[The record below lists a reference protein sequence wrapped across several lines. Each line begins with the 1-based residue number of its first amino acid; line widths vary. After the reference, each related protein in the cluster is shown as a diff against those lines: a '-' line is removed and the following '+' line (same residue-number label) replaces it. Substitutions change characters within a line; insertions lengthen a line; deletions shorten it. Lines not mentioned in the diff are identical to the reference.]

1 MSIFVNFHLYPMLK
15 IVISTIPM
23 FVCAFWS
30 ILLLLEYKSRNHS
43 KMFLGLYMLIAFL
56 LYVGHAAYFNHE
68 YKFYGFWEN
77 IYVFCSLSVY
87 PLYFIYIKL
96 ISRKTLLKLKDFW
109 ILIPSFL
116 MFLFSIMIYMNMS
129 DNEMDFFTKNI
140 LYERNYS
147 NYAEL
152 SPLLSL
158 QIIKLRIFKV
168 VFFIQLIPVVYFG
181 RKYIL
186 DYNKKIRNY
195 YSDTEGKTL
204 QHFNSLLYIFVA
216 TSIASSIVNFLGKS
230 FFAYSTWILLLPA
243 LLFGCLLFII
253 GYLGYTQEFT
263 LATFLKD
270 VKADEIKN
278 IQHEE
283 NKLNNDYYAENL
295 KHRLLEDLQEL
306 LIKKEIYKKNDLRIT
321 DVSSKLNTNRTY
333 VSKVVNEELKT
344 NFSDLINQYRI
355 EHAKKLLKGH
365 ESKTLGLSQ
374 IGELSGFKSD
384 SSFYRIF
391 KEKEGI
397 SPGDFRKKNYESAP

>member
-15 IVISTIPM
+15 TVISTIPM

-186 DYNKKIRNY
+186 DYNKKYEIITQIQKVKL
-195 YSDTEGKTL
+195 YSILT
-204 QHFNSLLYIFVA
+204 F
-216 TSIASSIVNFLGKS
+216 
-230 FFAYSTWILLLPA
+230 YST
-243 LLFGCLLFII
+243 
-253 GYLGYTQEFT
+253 YL
-263 LATFLKD
+263 
-270 VKADEIKN
+270 
-278 IQHEE
+278 
-283 NKLNNDYYAENL
+283 
-295 KHRLLEDLQEL
+295 
-306 LIKKEIYKKNDLRIT
+306 
-321 DVSSKLNTNRTY
+321 
-333 VSKVVNEELKT
+333 
-344 NFSDLINQYRI
+344 
-355 EHAKKLLKGH
+355 
-365 ESKTLGLSQ
+365 
-374 IGELSGFKSD
+374 
-384 SSFYRIF
+384 
-391 KEKEGI
+391 
-397 SPGDFRKKNYESAP
+397 

>member
-15 IVISTIPM
+15 TVISTIPM

-43 KMFLGLYMLIAFL
+43 KMFLGFYMLIAFL

-230 FFAYSTWILLLPA
+230 FFTYSTWILLLPA

-344 NFSDLINQYRI
+344 NFSDLINQCRI
-355 EHAKKLLKGH
+355 EHAKKLLKDH

>member
-1 MSIFVNFHLYPMLK
+1 
-15 IVISTIPM
+15 
-23 FVCAFWS
+23 
-30 ILLLLEYKSRNHS
+30 
-43 KMFLGLYMLIAFL
+43 
-56 LYVGHAAYFNHE
+56 
-68 YKFYGFWEN
+68 
-77 IYVFCSLSVY
+77 
-87 PLYFIYIKL
+87 
-96 ISRKTLLKLKDFW
+96 
-109 ILIPSFL
+109 
-116 MFLFSIMIYMNMS
+116 
-129 DNEMDFFTKNI
+129 
-140 LYERNYS
+140 
-147 NYAEL
+147 
-152 SPLLSL
+152 
-158 QIIKLRIFKV
+158 
-168 VFFIQLIPVVYFG
+168 
-181 RKYIL
+181 
-186 DYNKKIRNY
+186 
-195 YSDTEGKTL
+195 
-204 QHFNSLLYIFVA
+204 
-216 TSIASSIVNFLGKS
+216 
-230 FFAYSTWILLLPA
+230 
-243 LLFGCLLFII
+243 LLFII

-283 NKLNNDYYAENL
+283 NKLNNDYYAENV

-344 NFSDLINQYRI
+344 NFSDLINQCRI
-355 EHAKKLLKGH
+355 EHAKKLLKDH

>member
-1 MSIFVNFHLYPMLK
+1 MLK

>member
-1 MSIFVNFHLYPMLK
+1 
-15 IVISTIPM
+15 
-23 FVCAFWS
+23 
-30 ILLLLEYKSRNHS
+30 
-43 KMFLGLYMLIAFL
+43 
-56 LYVGHAAYFNHE
+56 
-68 YKFYGFWEN
+68 
-77 IYVFCSLSVY
+77 
-87 PLYFIYIKL
+87 
-96 ISRKTLLKLKDFW
+96 
-109 ILIPSFL
+109 
-116 MFLFSIMIYMNMS
+116 MS